1 MGKLKRN
8 SIVALAA
15 QIVNII
21 SAFILPRLILSTFGS
36 DVNGLVNSISQFLQ
50 IIGLLELGVGAVVES
65 SLYKPLSE
73 RNNLKLSQIMTS
85 ATKFYKKIAIVL
97 LIYSVGLV
105 MLYPATVGQAYP
117 FFDVAILIIALSVNS
132 FAQYY
137 FGMVNALLL
146 NADQRSYIVQMLSII
161 ATIANTVISVL
172 LIYSGC
178 SIQAVKVVSS
188 FVFLSKPIFLNN
200 YIKRHYQI
208 NYHEV
213 YEVEPIPQ
221 KWYGIAQH
229 MAHIVLDSTDVVILT
244 IFSSLSS
251 VSVYSVYNLV
261 TNGMRSL
268 VLSVGTGMQS
278 LLGELIAKK
287 EKGKLDTVFARL
299 DWLIHTTVAVVCFG
313 CTMALVV
320 PFVQI
325 YTSGVTDI
333 NYVQSLFAFFISLA
347 QCFRCIRLPYNVVI
361 LAAGHYKQTQ
371 SNYIVAALL
380 NISISIFTVIRFGLV
395 GVAIGTL
402 VAFVYQ
408 NIWMAHYISKH
419 IVCWPFKNFIRQTLI
434 DLITLAC
441 GYAVTR
447 SLYLGELNYVHW
459 MLNGMLTSVIWIAL
473 SMIINF
479 IFYRERLREIYYKY
493 IRRPIG

>member
-8 SIVALAA
+8 STVALAA

-244 IFSSLSS
+244 IVSSLSS
-251 VSVYSVYNLV
+251 V
-261 TNGMRSL
+261 
-268 VLSVGTGMQS
+268 
-278 LLGELIAKK
+278 LIS
-287 EKGKLDTVFARL
+287 D
-299 DWLIHTTVAVVCFG
+299 
-313 CTMALVV
+313 
-320 PFVQI
+320 
-325 YTSGVTDI
+325 
-333 NYVQSLFAFFISLA
+333 
-347 QCFRCIRLPYNVVI
+347 
-361 LAAGHYKQTQ
+361 
-371 SNYIVAALL
+371 
-380 NISISIFTVIRFGLV
+380 GL
-395 GVAIGTL
+395 
-402 VAFVYQ
+402 
-408 NIWMAHYISKH
+408 
-419 IVCWPFKNFIRQTLI
+419 
-434 DLITLAC
+434 
-441 GYAVTR
+441 
-447 SLYLGELNYVHW
+447 
-459 MLNGMLTSVIWIAL
+459 
-473 SMIINF
+473 
-479 IFYRERLREIYYKY
+479 
-493 IRRPIG
+493 